1 MNVVKS
7 IIEPQEFIWDKKYE
21 DDYSVFEYNSLK
33 YHYDPY
39 SYKLLQPTK
48 NGLMLI
54 KTSPRLEVFTMSDVL
69 FIGELTIHYHVLEN
83 DFGFADILR
92 NVLKSSHLE
101 FIQAFDKREA
111 STSLNKFRPE
121 FSDEIVEKH
130 IYLLLHAF
138 D

>member
-1 MNVVKS
+1 MNIIKS
-7 IIEPQEFIWDKKYE
+7 LMETQSFVWDKTYP
-21 DDYSVFEYNSLK
+21 DDDSVFESSSLK
-33 YHYDPY
+33 SHYDPY
-39 SYKLLQPTK
+39 AYKLLQPTK

-54 KTSPRLEVFTMSDVL
+54 ETSPRLEVFTMSDIL
-69 FIGELTIHYHVLEN
+69 FIGQLTIQYHILEN

-121 FSDEIVEKH
+121 FLDEVVEKN
-130 IYLLLHAF
+130 ILWLLHP
-138 D
+138 

>member
-7 IIEPQEFIWDKKYE
+7 IIEPQEFIWNKTYE
-21 DDYSVFEYNSLK
+21 DDYSVFDYSGIK
-33 YHYDPY
+33 SHYDPY
-39 SYKLLQPTK
+39 AYKLLQPTK
-48 NGLMLI
+48 NSLMLI
-54 KTSPRLEVFTMSDVL
+54 ETSPRLEVFTMSDIL
-69 FIGELTIHYHVLEN
+69 FTGQLTIHYHVLQNE
-83 DFGFADILR
+83 FGFDDILR

-130 IYLLLHAF
+130 ILWLLHP
-138 D
+138 